1 MQTGDTSYIYKNDRD
16 KASFQHDM
24 VYARQKYLTK
34 RTESDKFFR
43 DKTFKIANNP
53 NIMDM
58 KEY

>member
-24 VYARQKYLTK
+24 AYARQKDLTK
-34 RTESDKFFR
+34 RTESDKCLR